1 MPRAESRRAGRCPI
15 PVRLWTVPTSP
26 GSDMTTHT
34 DIPSEMLP
42 QAWGPESLLGF
53 RHRDVVDF

>member
-1 MPRAESRRAGRCPI
+1 MPRAESRRAGGGPI
-15 PVRLWTVPTSP
+15 PVGLWTVPTSP

-42 QAWGPESLLGF
+42 ELGVQSLLGL
-53 RHRDVVDF
+53 RHQEVVDF